1 MRRVIVMKDV
11 DVFKVLSDK
20 QRRDILVLLKNG
32 PMNAGDIAYRMGL
45 TPAALSYHLKQLKA
59 ADLIT
64 ENKQKNFVYYKINTA
79 VFDELISWTK
89 QFVQPSARLG

>member
-1 MRRVIVMKDV
+1 M

-32 PMNAGDIAYRMGL
+32 PKNAGEIAYQMGL

>member
-1 MRRVIVMKDV
+1 MKDT
-11 DVFKVLSDK
+11 DVFKVLADK

-32 PMNAGDIAYRMGL
+32 QMNAGDIAYRMGL
-45 TPAALSYHLKQLKA
+45 TPAALSYLLKQLKA

-79 VFDELISWTK
+79 VFDELILWIR